1 MVESGPNV
9 LAERESGHV
18 TSRRFGA
25 CYIPSVWGM
34 LLPIGSGHVTSR
46 RFGACYFPSVRGV
59 SSSQFTQESK
69 LHSDCSISHNSP
81 SKCRH
86 TTRASHF
93 YMYSV
98 DGPRSSSILRK
109 SLALWIL
116 AALLALAVG
125 DAGSS
130 GFLCRRSLLEA
141 LSIQSSGEA
150 V

>member
-1 MVESGPNV
+1 MLRGP
-9 LAERESGHV
+9 AAGHAAGGRV
-18 TSRRFGA
+18 RRRILFETVVRRNIISRA
-25 CYIPSVWGM
+25 LNNPAI
-34 LLPIGSGHVTSR
+34 I
-46 RFGACYFPSVRGV
+46 A
-59 SSSQFTQESK
+59 
-69 LHSDCSISHNSP
+69 
-81 SKCRH
+81 
-86 TTRASHF
+86 TRASHF

-116 AALLALAVG
+116 AALLALALG